1 MDFVLDDTEEA
12 LRDGLRNLCEGR
24 FDVEAVRAMAEQP
37 GAVDRGRWAE
47 LAETGV
53 FSLRRSEEQGGIGM
67 GLTQANVVFQE
78 LGRALVPGPLV
89 GTHLAAGLEGE
100 LGDGAADGSL
110 VVGCIDRDEQPLL
123 VEHLEALDVLL
134 VLDAD
139 GVHRV
144 DPSSLDAEPVARP
157 LDPLTPLHEVATLP
171 QGQQV
176 AGAEVAQRWRLEG
189 AVLVAALLVGN
200 ASASTD
206 LAVAYAKER
215 QQFGKPIGAFQAVKH
230 LCADMVTRA
239 EVARAAVDAA
249 AVTADDPE
257 VGELGRAVSAAKVVA
272 GDAALANAKSCIQVH
287 GGMGFTWEVDAQ
299 LFFKRA
305 TVLDT
310 QLGTVDEHAERLAA
324 LL

>member
-1 MDFVLDDTEEA
+1 VDFVLDETEEA
-12 LRDGLRNLCEGR
+12 LRDGVRSLCQGR
-24 FDVEAVRAMAEQP
+24 FDIDTVRGFEQQP

-53 FSLRRSEEQGGIGM
+53 FALRRSEAEGGVGM
-67 GLTQANVVFQE
+67 GLTQADVVFQE
-78 LGRALVPGPLV
+78 LGRALVPGPLI
-89 GTHLAAGLEGE
+89 GSHLAASLPSE

-110 VVGCIDRDEQPLL
+110 IVGGADRDEQPLL
-123 VEHLEALDVLL
+123 IEHLDALDVLL
-134 VLDAD
+134 VLDAE
-139 GVHRV
+139 GIWRV
-144 DPSSLDAEPVARP
+144 DPADLTATAVGRP
-157 LDPLTPLHEVATLP
+157 LDPLTPLHEVASLP
-171 QGQQV
+171 QGEQV
-176 AGAEVAQRWRLEG
+176 AGPEVAARWRLEG
-189 AVLVAALLVGN
+189 AVLAGALLVGN

-230 LCADMVTRA
+230 LCADMITRA

-257 VGELGRAVSAAKVVA
+257 VGDLGRAVSAAKVVA
-272 GDAALANAKSCIQVH
+272 GEAALANAKSCIQVH

-310 QLGTVDEHAERLAA
+310 QFGTVDEHAETLAA

>member
-1 MDFVLDDTEEA
+1 VDFVLDETEEA
-12 LRDGLRNLCEGR
+12 LRDGVRSLCEGR

-37 GAVDRGRWAE
+37 GAVDRGRWTE

-53 FSLRRSEEQGGIGM
+53 FALRRSEDEGGIGM

-78 LGRALVPGPLV
+78 LGRVLVPGPLV
-89 GTHLAAGLEGE
+89 GTHLATSLRGE

-110 VVGCIDRDEQPLL
+110 VVGCIDRDEQPIL

-134 VLDAD
+134 VLDAE
-139 GVHRV
+139 GIFRV
-144 DPSSLDAEPVARP
+144 DLADVVGTPVARP
-157 LDPLTPLHEVATLP
+157 LDPLTPLHEVAALP
-171 QGQQV
+171 QGEQV
-176 AGAEVAQRWRLEG
+176 AGAEVAARWRLEG
-189 AVLVAALLVGN
+189 AVLVGSLLVGN
-200 ASASTD
+200 ATAATE

-215 QQFGKPIGAFQAVKH
+215 EQFGKPIGAFQAVKH
-230 LCADMVTRA
+230 LCADMITRA
-239 EVARAAVDAA
+239 TVARAAVDAA
-249 AVTADDPE
+249 AVTADDPD
-257 VGELGRAVSAAKVVA
+257 VGDLARAVSAAKVVA
-272 GDAALANAKSCIQVH
+272 GEAALMNAKACIQVH

-299 LFFKRA
+299 LLFKRA